1 MTVETMFP
9 DIYENFSKGFFSFQK
24 SENQFSQMALDQVHK
39 QNNRTIKSRGGATDL
54 LNEVEGSA
62 LIQWKTRGP
71 EVAQIINEFEELMKV
86 ETSEEDDSNLHLHHK
101 DSVTYRKKFSSDM
114 KALCKSMAISPL
126 SQTKLMTINNSHVIP
141 DAAFNTLKKMEEVG
155 EKHFIEFFNDRLVY
169 QKVSICETIAKN
181 DFCIWYTPETD
192 TEKPFTP
199 SNSKI
204 AKMRN
209 ACEHKPEIAKIVFG
223 NEILNS
229 LQSLGKSYNTMY
241 HG

>member
-1 MTVETMFP
+1 MQE
-9 DIYENFSKGFFSFQK
+9 YGNQSAFS
-24 SENQFSQMALDQVHK
+24 N
-39 QNNRTIKSRGGATDL
+39 
-54 LNEVEGSA
+54 
-62 LIQWKTRGP
+62 
-71 EVAQIINEFEELMKV
+71 KV
-86 ETSEEDDSNLHLHHK
+86 
-101 DSVTYRKKFSSDM
+101 
-114 KALCKSMAISPL
+114 
-126 SQTKLMTINNSHVIP
+126 MTINNSHVIP

-209 ACEHKPEIAKIVFG
+209 ACEHKPEITKIVFG
-223 NEILNS
+223 NEILNVPP
-229 LQSLGKSYNTMY
+229 SLGKSYNTMY

>member
-1 MTVETMFP
+1 MQE
-9 DIYENFSKGFFSFQK
+9 YGNQSAFS
-24 SENQFSQMALDQVHK
+24 N
-39 QNNRTIKSRGGATDL
+39 
-54 LNEVEGSA
+54 
-62 LIQWKTRGP
+62 
-71 EVAQIINEFEELMKV
+71 KV
-86 ETSEEDDSNLHLHHK
+86 
-101 DSVTYRKKFSSDM
+101 
-114 KALCKSMAISPL
+114 
-126 SQTKLMTINNSHVIP
+126 MTINNSHVIP

-223 NEILNS
+223 NEILNVPP
-229 LQSLGKSYNTMY
+229 SLGKSYNTMY